1 MQSPDIAALFGLQSN
16 NASALEKKVARTR
29 IRLLRDGKF
38 ERFRIDTEN
47 VALNPI

>member
-1 MQSPDIAALFGLQSN
+1 MQSPDIAALFGPQSDS
-16 NASALEKKVARTR
+16 ASVLEKKVARTN
-29 IRLLRDGKF
+29 IRLIRDGKV